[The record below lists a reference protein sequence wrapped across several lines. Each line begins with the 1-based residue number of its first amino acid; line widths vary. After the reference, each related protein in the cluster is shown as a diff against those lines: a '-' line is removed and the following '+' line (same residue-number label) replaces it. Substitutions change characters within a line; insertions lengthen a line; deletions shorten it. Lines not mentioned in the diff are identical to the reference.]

1 MDKFLKIFGKSKKS
15 EKNIDVRSL
24 SVVNS
29 SNEKSSNDNDEALL
43 NIENKSSKNNSNSID
58 SKDTDNNSQPNNNL
72 RLSGNSSTQIKNPND
87 IVLVNTPDTT
97 QRSKLEGFY
106 YKKYINKIQNLSIS
120 NPILVE
126 REKMK
131 ISFDSEV
138 MDYLINDLTMIF
150 REKQNLIDQNQVK
163 L

>member
-15 EKNIDVRSL
+15 EKNIESSDVRSL
-24 SVVNS
+24 SEINS
-29 SNEKSSNDNDEALL
+29 SNEKLDNKSNKGILS
-43 NIENKSSKNNSNSID
+43 IENTVLNNNSDANSNS
-58 SKDTDNNSQPNNNL
+58 TDNLHLSNNL
-72 RLSGNSSTQIKNPND
+72 KLTGNPSTQIEKPNE
-87 IVLVNTPDTT
+87 IVLVNTPENH
-97 QRSKLEGFY
+97 RSKLEGFY
-106 YKKYINKIQNLSIS
+106 YKKFISQIQNLSIS

-131 ISFDSEV
+131 INFDSEV

-150 REKQNLIDQNQVK
+150 REKQKLIDQNQVR